1 MTEKKKAPAR
11 RVSVKS
17 GAGSANTSAGAGRA
31 RRAAPR
37 RFEASDPILTEI
49 IRNGVLAVT
58 EEMKSNL
65 MRTAYNMII
74 YEALDFTVGLF
85 TADGDTVSIGLG
97 LPMFIRGMSETVRA
111 KIRHFGRDGIRPG
124 DILVTN
130 DAYLTGSHLNHFTF
144 SMPIFHEGEL
154 CAFACCMAHWPDV
167 GGVLGGMTTDIYSE
181 GLQIPIL
188 KYQRAGVVN
197 DDLVEIIR
205 MNVRDPDRAM
215 GDLRAQI
222 TAVTTGERR
231 FGELLKRY
239 GRLETLAAIRNIMEQ
254 SERAARARTREIPDG
269 VYEATSFMDDDGVDV
284 GKRIPI
290 KVKVTVSGEDMT
302 IDLTEV
308 SRQVRGFYNSGETT
322 GYACAQVAY
331 KCVTS
336 PTDYPIN
343 EGSFRSLNVVLAPGT
358 VVSAVK
364 PAAMRWWMTFPMTI
378 VDTIFKALE
387 PAIPD
392 RVIAGHHAD
401 LLSVRVHGISP
412 RTGAFFNGS
421 FGPLGGGWGAKM
433 TEDGMSATVCLN
445 DGDTHNSPV
454 ESVESKYP
462 LFIRRLALRDGS
474 GGAGQFRGGLG
485 IERQVEARVPMTL
498 NAQVDRV
505 HCAPWG
511 LAGGHDGFGNEVSVN
526 LADGEVRGA
535 PNAKVLMQ
543 RLKPGE
549 GFFARSGGGGGFG
562 SPLDRD
568 PARVAFDVAEGY
580 VCATSARD
588 VYGVVLDAD
597 GRVDAAATTALRER
611 MRAAEAARDGG
622 FAPAASPG

>member
-1 MTEKKKAPAR
+1 MSSRKSAAASKSAKKTAVKAPAKK
-11 RVSVKS
+11 VAKK
-17 GAGSANTSAGAGRA
+17 AATS
-31 RRAAPR
+31 R
-37 RFEASDPILTEI
+37 RFAASDPVLTEI

-85 TADGDTVSIGLG
+85 TAEGDTISIGLG

-111 KIRHFGRDGIRPG
+111 KIRHFGRDNIKPG
-124 DILVTN
+124 DIFVTN

-144 SMPIFHEGEL
+144 SQPIFFEGEL

-167 GGVLGGMTTDIYSE
+167 GGTLGGVTTDIYSE
-181 GLQIPIL
+181 GIQIPIV
-188 KYQRAGVVN
+188 KYQKAGVVN
-197 DDLVEIIR
+197 EDLVEIIR

-231 FGELLKRY
+231 FSELLARY
-239 GRLETLAAIRNIMEQ
+239 GRLETLSAIRHIMEQ
-254 SERAARARTREIPDG
+254 SERAARARTRDIPDG
-269 VYEATSFMDDDGVDV
+269 VYEATSYMDDDGVDI

-290 KVKVTVSGEDMT
+290 KVRVTVSGEEMT
-302 IDLTEV
+302 IDLSEV
-308 SRQVRGFYNSGETT
+308 AKQVRGFYNSGETT
-322 GYACAQVAY
+322 GHACAQVAY

-343 EGSFRSLNVVLAPGT
+343 EGSFRSLKVVLAPGT
-358 VVSAVK
+358 IVSAVK

-401 LLSVRVHGISP
+401 LLSVRLHGFAP
-412 RTGAFFNGS
+412 RTGAFFMAG

-454 ESVESKYP
+454 ESLETKYP
-462 LFIRRLALRDGS
+462 LFIERLALRDGS
-474 GGAGQFRGGLG
+474 GGAGKFRGGLG
-485 IERQVEARVPMTL
+485 IERKVVARVPMTF

-511 LAGGHDGFGNEVSVN
+511 LNGGHDGFGNQVTVDLES
-526 LADGEVRGA
+526 GEVRDP
-535 PNAKVLMQ
+535 PNAKVFMQ
-543 RLKPGE
+543 RLATKE
-549 GFFARSGGGGGFG
+549 GFYARSGGGGGFG
-562 SPLDRD
+562 SPLERD
-568 PARVAFDVAEGY
+568 PARVAFDVHEGY
-580 VCATSARD
+580 VTAKSAHD
-588 VYGVVLDAD
+588 DYGVVLKAD
-597 GRVDAAATTALRER
+597 GTVDKAATKALRAT
-611 MRAAEAARDGG
+611 M
-622 FAPAASPG
+622 APRGAKTKKVRKVQTP